1 MKVEQIHHVAY
12 RCKNAKETV
21 QFYQDVLGM
30 EFLMAMAEDRAPSTK
45 ALDPYMHVFLD
56 AGAGNIIAFFELP
69 NSPPMGRDPNTP
81 DWVQHIAFRVKDEAT
96 MLEAKAKAEARGCS
110 VVDRHQPGDFT
121 PIANDRSLPPPMRAC
136 SSSTS
141 PRHWATRRSVVG
153 ERERCRRARTHRSR
167 PRGRSSQV

>member
-56 AGAGNIIAFFELP
+56 AGAGNIIAFFE
-69 NSPPMGRDPNTP
+69 
-81 DWVQHIAFRVKDEAT
+81 QI
-96 MLEAKAKAEARGCS
+96 
-110 VVDRHQPGDFT
+110 
-121 PIANDRSLPPPMRAC
+121 
-136 SSSTS
+136 
-141 PRHWATRRSVVG
+141 
-153 ERERCRRARTHRSR
+153 
-167 PRGRSSQV
+167 GRSHV